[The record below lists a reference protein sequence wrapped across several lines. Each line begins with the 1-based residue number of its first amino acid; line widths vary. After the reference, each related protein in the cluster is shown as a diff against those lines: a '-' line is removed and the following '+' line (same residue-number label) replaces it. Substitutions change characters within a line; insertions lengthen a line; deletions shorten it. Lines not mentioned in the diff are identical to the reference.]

1 MHPCLP
7 WLRTVLTR
15 ATPNALDVALQ
26 RPQWHRAGT
35 RGSAGHHKEDS
46 EEPTMA
52 TTDVG
57 ARKPRK
63 GGKNKDDFSRT
74 LRIRVDGRTI
84 WQVIGAVLLTAG
96 TGGVDVG

>member
-1 MHPCLP
+1 
-7 WLRTVLTR
+7 
-15 ATPNALDVALQ
+15 
-26 RPQWHRAGT
+26 
-35 RGSAGHHKEDS
+35 
-46 EEPTMA
+46 MA
-52 TTDVG
+52 TADVG